1 MLIVDD
7 NNKSIIIPNVHVPVT
22 STHFWV
28 LDLQMLDFTL
38 SKITMFEEYSGPSVA
53 IEIEGFVFSVPKEW
67 NILIADPEIST
78 LDIIE
83 IDKLA
88 KQSYHVVVY
97 DNERNFAHCSRV
109 RIVDQSNHELIVNPS
124 LNRHQML
131 CHPIGVTRWVCI
143 APNDSYNKY
152 LKDLTIGNLL

>member
-1 MLIVDD
+1 MLIVDE
-7 NNKSIIIPNVHVPVT
+7 NNKSVIIPSVHVPAVW
-22 STHFWV
+22 SHFWV
-28 LDLQMLDFTL
+28 LDLQLLDFTL
-38 SKITMFEEYSGPSVA
+38 TSLTMFEEYSGPSVA
-53 IEIEGFVFSVPKEW
+53 LEIEGFAFSVPKDW

-88 KQSYHVVVY
+88 KQSYQAVVY
-97 DNERNFAHCSRV
+97 DNEKNTAHCSSI
-109 RIVDQSNHELIVNPS
+109 RIIDQSNHELNVNPS

-131 CHPIGVTRWVCI
+131 CHPIGITRWVCI

-152 LKDLTIGNLL
+152 LKDLVLGDLY